1 MLRKTNH
8 PRASMKRNQIYE
20 SYPGGH
26 AGGSISPP
34 PPRVS
39 SGYRAMSRDD
49 HYESNV
55 VYKSSG
61 SRVDSPEWSP
71 NEMVRMS
78 EKYGREGAWGGE
90 PSDTPQMA
98 HVEIAPGITVH
109 GYVHDL

>member
-8 PRASMKRNQIYE
+8 PRASMKRNQVYD
-20 SYPGGH
+20 SY
-26 AGGSISPP
+26 AGGGAPSPP
-34 PPRVS
+34 PPRTS
-39 SGYRAMSRDD
+39 SGYRASSREDL
-49 HYESNV
+49 YEPNV
-55 VYKSSG
+55 VYKSG
-61 SRVDSPEWSP
+61 TSRPDVDSPEWSP

-90 PSDTPQMA
+90 PSDGPKMA